1 MGFETRSHVAIV
13 IFGVLSYLTTVNM
26 IVKDD
31 SVLNSDDNSERAG
44 ISNIIDVGKGDGVGE
59 NAVAPCVQVDD
70 ITRRN
75 I

>member
-1 MGFETRSHVAIV
+1 
-13 IFGVLSYLTTVNM
+13 M

-31 SVLNSDDNSERAG
+31 SVLDSDDNSERG
-44 ISNIIDVGKGDGVGE
+44 GYLKYHRCWQGDGGGE

>member
-1 MGFETRSHVAIV
+1 
-13 IFGVLSYLTTVNM
+13 M

-31 SVLNSDDNSERAG
+31 SVLDSDDNSERAG

-75 I
+75 ILGW

>member
-1 MGFETRSHVAIV
+1 MV

-31 SVLNSDDNSERAG
+31 SVLDSDDNSERAG